1 MDIMMLF
8 LRDCASRD
16 RFILRNLGF
25 VGVPVFPRS
34 AVVEGDS
41 VGDPAELRS
50 DADHIAA
57 RKGGSAVIEGFPDGH
72 HDAVSTRLCVAR
84 SLHLEA
90 SGICGCPILSPS
102 FLLGFLG
109 VPVFRFPV
117 FHRPIKQIHDLS
129 PAESSCNIDGL
140 FTAGIGQIL
149 ARSRFQERS
158 HDAESPVPT
167 TCPVQRR
174 VARIH
179 RLNVGV
185 CTVCQKYTH
194 HGGSARSARSMQWR
208 FSRAIQDVYAP
219 ALAQEPPN
227 SPVIADPRIS
237 MHGRFRSAITCIG
250 VFIVR
255 DAVAVSHVS

>member
-1 MDIMMLF
+1 MQTTSRPAREDRPWSKDFWMDIMMLF

-25 VGVPVFPRS
+25 VGVPVFPL
-34 AVVEGDS
+34 
-41 VGDPAELRS
+41 PASSLLVFPQSFHLR
-50 DADHIAA
+50 
-57 RKGGSAVIEGFPDGH
+57 
-72 HDAVSTRLCVAR
+72 
-84 SLHLEA
+84 
-90 SGICGCPILSPS
+90 
-102 FLLGFLG
+102 
-109 VPVFRFPV
+109 
-117 FHRPIKQIHDLS
+117 KQIHDFFA
-129 PAESSCNIDGL
+129 AESSCDIDGL
-140 FTAGIGQIL
+140 FTIAIGLI
-149 ARSRFQERS
+149 RTGSRFQERS